1 MISVRVG
8 AQAKY
13 SVSPTN
19 LDFCASR
26 LVYILSRQQILIS
39 WRVAK
44 YSVSPRNLDFCASR
58 LDILSRPEIMISVR
72 VDFNI
77 LCSPTNHD
85 FLASGNLNTD
95 FITMSRQ
102 QILIVVRAV
111 PAVTIYRCLGQ
122 SLGLP
127 LPKKPLVM
135 RVTP

>member
-1 MISVRVG
+1 
-8 AQAKY
+8 
-13 SVSPTN
+13 
-19 LDFCASR
+19 
-26 LVYILSRQQILIS
+26 
-39 WRVAK
+39 
-44 YSVSPRNLDFCASR
+44 
-58 LDILSRPEIMISVR
+58 MISVR

-135 RVTP
+135 RSLSSFQKEMLRCGRGGDDHAQVGQRNWWVVETG

>member
-26 LVYILSRQQILIS
+26 LVYILSRQEILISVRVDFNILCCQQILIS

-58 LDILSRPEIMISVR
+58 LNILSCPEIMISVR

-85 FLASGNLNTD
+85 FLASGNLNRLHNYVSPTNPD
-95 FITMSRQ
+95 CCASSTSS
-102 QILIVVRAV
+102 
-111 PAVTIYRCLGQ
+111 Y
-122 SLGLP
+122 
-127 LPKKPLVM
+127 
-135 RVTP
+135 